1 MSELEKITK
10 EVRPTSLEPEI
21 KPPEASLEELNTL
34 ILQNLSI
41 DQAELFKIG
50 QAKQGNK
57 ISNTVNI
64 LRDSL
69 YNEVENLKLTK
80 EIDGVDRSTN
90 SITKKSITFQ
100 IDSILRILEMSLE
113 KSENKYFILGLIVKS
128 MFNK

>member
-21 KPPEASLEELNTL
+21 KPLEASLEELNTL